1 MGWVTYEEW
10 EAQVPEG
17 VRAEGVWKFY
27 GYRKALF
34 FYDLC
39 WRDCERLLKHPL
51 GRAVGSAVPV
61 LLLPTLK
68 RDMVAGMVKI
78 AFAS

>member
-34 FYDLC
+34 FYDL
-39 WRDCERLLKHPL
+39 
-51 GRAVGSAVPV
+51 
-61 LLLPTLK
+61 
-68 RDMVAGMVKI
+68 
-78 AFAS
+78 